1 MIRNERISDIA
12 SQKTKLLV
20 VIFIGSER
28 DIHDEA
34 NKAPLMS
41 DFYKIIR
48 SSFVYSSHVKVS
60 ISDHLTT
67 VIY

>member
-12 SQKTKLLV
+12 SQITQLLV
-20 VIFIGSER
+20 VILIGSQR
-28 DIHDEA
+28 DIHGEA

-48 SSFVYSSHVKVS
+48 SSFSHVKVS